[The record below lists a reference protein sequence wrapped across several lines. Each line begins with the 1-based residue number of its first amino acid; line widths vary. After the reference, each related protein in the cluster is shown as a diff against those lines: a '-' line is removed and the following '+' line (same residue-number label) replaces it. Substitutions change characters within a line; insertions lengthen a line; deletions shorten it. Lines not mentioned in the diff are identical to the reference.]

1 MNSSTLIIRTYL
13 LRKSCGELFTARIDP
28 RVHNGGSAITT
39 GFPIN
44 VWTVGFV
51 YLATVVF
58 SRV

>member
-1 MNSSTLIIRTYL
+1 MHSSALIVQTYL
-13 LRKSCGELFTARIDP
+13 LRRSCGELFTARIDP
-28 RVHNGGSAITT
+28 CVHNGGSAITT

-44 VWTVGFV
+44 VWIVGFV